1 MNKRFE
7 IRQLTEIALLVAV
20 AFVLDLIASI
30 IPSPFL
36 YGGSISL
43 AMLPIFVIGL
53 RHDWKIGL
61 VSGLALGFLSTLNN
75 PYIVHPIQYLLDYP
89 IAYGVVG
96 LSGIFKNQPEKLGRF
111 LSAMVF
117 GSFLRYLSH
126 GFSGI
131 IFFSE
136 YALME
141 GKEPWFYSFILY
153 NLPYMA
159 ASMGLCL
166 VVGSILWKRK
176 LFQKNLH

>member
-1 MNKRFE
+1 MTNRFE
-7 IRQLTEIALLVAV
+7 IRKLTEIALLIAI

-53 RHDWKIGL
+53 RYDWKVGL
-61 VSGLALGFLSTLNN
+61 LSGLALGFLSTLNN
-75 PYIVHPIQYLLDYP
+75 PYIIHPIQYLLDYP

-96 LSGIFKNQPEKLGRF
+96 LSGVFKDQTNRLGRF
-111 LSAMVF
+111 LAGIVL
-117 GSFLRYLSH
+117 GSFLRYLAH

-141 GKEPWFYSFILY
+141 GKDPWVYSFILY

-159 ASMGLCL
+159 ASMAFCL
-166 VVGSILWKRK
+166 IVGSILWQRK